1 MQREF
6 LESVLPSGIVTVWR
20 RGQYGPKAPID
31 IQKWYHSPED
41 LDQILS
47 YVQENS
53 SWDVYVSP
61 ASYLTESRV
70 LTLADD
76 KPNVV
81 NVKTVWLDADTCEL
95 ENLRVEPTWKVQSSP
110 GRWQAWW
117 VLDKEYPATEVAH
130 LVKKISYAHREQG
143 ADVSSWAA
151 NKLMRV
157 PGSVNSNH
165 GFPMEVTAKN
175 TGLVYTLAE
184 LEDAYDDVV
193 VSAPRLKHASQDSN
207 VNDPGDLPDYPSTL
221 AKLPSVLLKT
231 ATTQVKEGSNRSDL
245 RYRLLC
251 DLFRFGE
258 LSYDEVLTIAWH
270 APASSKW
277 SMEDPRGIA
286 GLTFEADKA
295 FSEVEYEN
303 EMRENT
309 PRPESGRTNAPSIR
323 LLKEA
328 ERIRLPK
335 LRNFVTDYMDWAST
349 KSSVNNP
356 PYDLMNAWVA
366 LSMMYA
372 QSYYI
377 PYENGDRH
385 LNLYTFTLGQTT
397 SGKTQA
403 KNRLMKVAT
412 HCFDGDEDYNLGG
425 NMSPEA
431 LASKLLERDGE
442 MSFIN
447 KDEVHGWL
455 KSLVDPRGGY
465 QTGLVEDFA
474 ELYDGF
480 LPPVL
485 RKSMKEKSGKSAKVC
500 VVMHMMGTPEEIVK
514 VLTRDLFK
522 SGFLARFIWCVG
534 NPRNVTKASL
544 TTKLRTGERAHEAF
558 DEQVHKWALQRQSMM
573 DGKSHPVDLTDVIK
587 RLDEA
592 GWDLVRLVNEND
604 PNYDILNPSLTRL
617 SDTIKKACALLAVS
631 DGRTY
636 VTEDD
641 VIFVLEQAETWAANL
656 ISIGSQISASEFEME
671 CDEIERFVESRPD
684 KQVSG
689 PTLFN
694 RFKSR
699 NPRDFR
705 VQLES
710 LESRG
715 ILLSKPIG
723 GKVTYYI
730 NTNMEG

>member
-6 LESVLPSGIVTVWR
+6 LESILPSGTVTIWR

-41 LDQILS
+41 FEQILS
-47 YVQENS
+47 YVEENN

-61 ASYLTESRV
+61 ASYTMESRA
-70 LTLADD
+70 LD
-76 KPNVV
+76 NVQ
-81 NVKTVWLDADTCEL
+81 NVRTAWLDADSCEL

-130 LVKKISYAHREQG
+130 LVKKISYAHRDQG

-165 GFPMEVTAKN
+165 GFPMQVTAKN
-175 TGLVYTLAE
+175 TGLVYTLAD
-184 LEDAYDDVV
+184 LTDAYSDVV
-193 VSAPRLKHASQDSN
+193 VSAPRLNHASSESH

-221 AKLPSVLLKT
+221 AKLPSALLKT

-258 LSYDEVLTIAWH
+258 LTYDEVLSIAWH

-295 FSEVEYEN
+295 FSEIEYEN

-309 PRPESGRTNAPSIR
+309 PRPEDRQSSIPSIR

-335 LRNFVTDYMDWAST
+335 LHNFVTDYMDWAST

-366 LSMMYA
+366 LSMMYGPHFF
-372 QSYYI
+372 I
-377 PYENGDRH
+377 PYENGDRY

-403 KNRLMKVAT
+403 KTRLMKVASE
-412 HCFDGDEDYNLGG
+412 CFGDEDYNLGG

-431 LASKLLERDGE
+431 LAAKLLDREE
-442 MSFIN
+442 ELSFIN

-465 QTGLVEDFA
+465 TTGLVEDFA
-474 ELYDGF
+474 ELHDGY

-485 RKSMKEKSGKSAKVC
+485 RKSMKEKSGKSTRVC
-500 VVMHMMGTPEEIVK
+500 VVMHLMGTPEEVVK

-522 SGFLARFIWCVG
+522 SGFLARFIWCIG
-534 NPRNVTKASL
+534 NPRNVTKQSL
-544 TTKLRTGERAHEAF
+544 KTKLRTGPRAQQAF
-558 DEQVHKWALQRQSMM
+558 DETVQKWSLERQNMIGSGM
-573 DGKSHPVDLTDVIK
+573 SQPIDLSEVVT

-617 SDTIKKACALLAVS
+617 SDTLKKACGLLAVA

-641 VIFVLEQAETWAANL
+641 VIFVLDQAETWAANL

-694 RFKSR
+694 RFKAR

-705 VQLES
+705 VQLDS
-710 LESRG
+710 LADRG

-723 GKVTYYI
+723 GKLTYYI
-730 NTNMEG
+730 NTNREA